1 MLRMKPFLPV
11 LVLLF
16 VFFGEHFVVCA
27 ERNQAAS
34 EVLTPQAVLEKLLS
48 DDLSVEEAANTARES
63 VALLSSERLFSFGL
77 EQLRKAFSSGL
88 SLLAPLIAVILLS
101 NVVGVFSEQLGQ
113 GAALFDFAFLLG
125 TVSLVLNAV
134 RTVFG
139 TVETYLQSYLAAM
152 TAANGSLC
160 VLLAA
165 GGEATGAAVS
175 GSAVTF
181 SVALTQLLSIGVVL
195 PCVRTVLAL
204 GVLSALSASIDLSGI
219 IGFIRSFCT
228 WGLGVLFAVFGGIQ
242 GAALRTASG
251 ADTALVRG
259 IRFSAARLIPVAGN
273 MLSECFRTVLSGV
286 GLIKSTVGGA
296 GIAYIVYLLVPT
308 VCAVLTLKFAVLC
321 GLFCAKLMGTRPI
334 TAFLE
339 SVGTALNLLL
349 AICFFASVGGI
360 ITFASLLQGVTAV

>member
-1 MLRMKPFLPV
+1 MLF
-11 LVLLF
+11 LLF
-16 VFFGEHFVVCA
+16 GLLLSHNVSA
-27 ERNQAAS
+27 EDMTQELLS
-34 EVLTPQAVLEKLLS
+34 PEAVLEKLLS
-48 DDLSVEEAANTARES
+48 DELSPEEATDIAHEGT
-63 VALLSSERLFSFGL
+63 ALLSPEKLFSFGL
-77 EQLRKAFSSGL
+77 GQLRRSFSSGL

-101 NVVGVFSEQLGQ
+101 NVVGIFSEQMGQ
-113 GAALFDFAFLLG
+113 SAALFDFAFLLG
-125 TVSLVLNAV
+125 TVALVLEAV
-134 RTVFG
+134 QTVFG
-139 TVETYLQSYLAAM
+139 TVEEYLQRYLAAM

-165 GGEATGAAVS
+165 GGEATAAAVS
-175 GSAVTF
+175 GSSVTF
-181 SVALTQLLSIGVVL
+181 SVALTQLMSIGVVL

-204 GVLSALSASIDLSGI
+204 GVLSALSSSVDLSGI

-228 WGLGVLFAVFGGIQ
+228 WGLGVLFAVFGGVQ
-242 GAALRTASG
+242 ASALRTASG

-273 MLSECFRTVLSGV
+273 MLSECFRTVLAGV
-286 GLIKSTVGGA
+286 GLIKSAVGGV

-308 VCAVLTLKFAVLC
+308 VCAVLALKLAVLC

-360 ITFASLLQGVTAV
+360 VTFASLLQGATTV